1 MRGRDFGGIPK
12 CRIRRKKRRLAR
24 RRTLGYNP
32 FRGGKTA
39 EATAALASL
48 GYSQAEIGAACAMG
62 AAMIAYLMGLDMDQI
77 EYAAEMGIE
86 HHLGLTCDPVG
97 GYVMIPC
104 IERNAVCALRAIDAA
119 ILARHLRRVHRNRV
133 SFDMVVETMNKTG
146 IKLPIELKESA
157 LGGLASVVK
166 LD

>member
-1 MRGRDFGGIPK
+1 MGPTIQLGEQ
-12 CRIRRKKRRLAR
+12 
-24 RRTLGYNP
+24 TLLTVDAKAAGP
-32 FRGGKTA
+32 GKVTCAVRAPDGA
-39 EATAALASL
+39 EADVDVV
-48 GYSQAEIGAACAMG
+48 EN
-62 AAMIAYLMGLDMDQI
+62 
-77 EYAAEMGIE
+77 AAEVALE

>member
-1 MRGRDFGGIPK
+1 
-12 CRIRRKKRRLAR
+12 
-24 RRTLGYNP
+24 
-32 FRGGKTA
+32 
-39 EATAALASL
+39 
-48 GYSQAEIGAACAMG
+48 MG
-62 AAMIAYLMGLDMDQI
+62 AAMVAYLMGLNSEQI

-119 ILARHLRRVHRNRV
+119 ILAKHLRKVHKNRV

-146 IKLPIELKESA
+146 KKLPIELKESA
-157 LGGLASVVK
+157 LGGLASVIK
-166 LD
+166 I